1 MTSINSAIAEA
12 AKMLSAAGVDQ
23 PQTEA
28 SMLLADLLGRDRAF
42 LIARSADELSPGQK
56 DEFQSRVARRAS
68 GEPPQYITGHQEFFR
83 LDFEVTPEVLIPRPE
98 TELIVE
104 AALEFARHD
113 APYFADIGT
122 GSGCIAIS
130 LLNEL
135 PEAKAVAVDISP
147 AALKVARRNA
157 ERHGMIDRL
166 SLVESDGFPAISSNE
181 KFDLVVSNPPYVSD
195 EEMKSLQREVRREP
209 ASALAGGVDGFE
221 VIRRL
226 LNDAPRFLRAG
237 GHLIFEIG
245 FDQGETVRELIDQ
258 DNWELIEIRT
268 DLANIPRTIILRRK

>member
-1 MTSINSAIAEA
+1 
-12 AKMLSAAGVDQ
+12 
-23 PQTEA
+23 
-28 SMLLADLLGRDRAF
+28 
-42 LIARSADELSPGQK
+42 
-56 DEFQSRVARRAS
+56 
-68 GEPPQYITGHQEFFR
+68 
-83 LDFEVTPEVLIPRPE
+83 
-98 TELIVE
+98 
-104 AALEFARHD
+104 
-113 APYFADIGT
+113 
-122 GSGCIAIS
+122 
-130 LLNEL
+130 
-135 PEAKAVAVDISP
+135 
-147 AALKVARRNA
+147 
-157 ERHGMIDRL
+157 MIDRL